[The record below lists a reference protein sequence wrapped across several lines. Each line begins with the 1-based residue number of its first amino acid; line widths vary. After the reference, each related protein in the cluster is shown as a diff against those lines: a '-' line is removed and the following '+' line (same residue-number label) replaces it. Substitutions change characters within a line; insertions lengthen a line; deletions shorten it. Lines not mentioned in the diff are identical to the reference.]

1 MQTLFCTDCGHK
13 MTYSGA
19 KPKFCSSCGV
29 PMGSKTVVEPTAA
42 RKSRRRKIPSF
53 REQMEGKEGEDNQYE
68 GDDEGDDEGTDI
80 DHVPD
85 IRDLQY
91 TISHDGVGNKTYNL
105 SELLDVSSEEE
116 KVTPKPKARRG
127 RPRKK
132 QS

>member
-1 MQTLFCTDCGHK
+1 MADQSLGSLARIN
-13 MTYSGA
+13 MTHSA
-19 KPKFCSSCGV
+19 KAGDDFL
-29 PMGSKTVVEPTAA
+29 
-42 RKSRRRKIPSF
+42 
-53 REQMEGKEGEDNQYE
+53 DDE
-68 GDDEGDDEGTDI
+68 GDDEGDEEGTDI

-105 SELLDVSSEEE
+105 SELLNVSSEEE

>member
-29 PMGSKTVVEPTAA
+29 PMGNETVVEPTAA
-42 RKSRRRKIPSF
+42 KKSRRRKIPSF
-53 REQMEGKEGEDNQYE
+53 REQMEGEEGQHE
-68 GDDEGDDEGTDI
+68 GDDEGGEEGTDI

-116 KVTPKPKARRG
+116 KVAPKPKARRG